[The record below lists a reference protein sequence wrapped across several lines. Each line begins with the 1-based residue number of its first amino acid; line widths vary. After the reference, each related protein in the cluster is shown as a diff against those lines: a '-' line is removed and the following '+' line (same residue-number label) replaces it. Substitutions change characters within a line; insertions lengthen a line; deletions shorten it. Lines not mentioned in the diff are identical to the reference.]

1 MAVGWGMMGRERG
14 FGWSGHGGP
23 LCGGEISVYSWR
35 RLWFIPEEECR
46 RGRKSHRNAGTII
59 LWEPVLLTHTVHL
72 LLGNQINLL
81 NYSFG
86 LLPAKPYKPY
96 LAVFHLENRILF
108 LGIHTPWP
116 ILLLILS
123 LSFSFLPIPD
133 IQWTFNKHCM
143 ICSNKTV
150 VLSQTYY
157 ELLHLCSFPNSVTYC
172 RIHFPLLHLFSSK
185 CPVYL
190 PHYPWKLLDLPLLRS
205 RLSFLFSVNVCVCPC
220 VAVLYGRA
228 GCSLSNS
235 RNPFTHHSG
244 QCLHMAA
251 GQQGGPAVPK
261 LAAVCAAQ
269 CYRALMY

>member
-1 MAVGWGMMGRERG
+1 MGRERG

-23 LCGGEISVYSWR
+23 LWEGEISVCSWR

-46 RGRKSHRNAGTII
+46 REGKPCRNAGTII
-59 LWEPVLLTHTVHL
+59 LWEPVLLTHAVHL

-96 LAVFHLENRILF
+96 LAVFHLENQILF

-123 LSFSFLPIPD
+123 LFSFLPIPGM
-133 IQWTFNKHCM
+133 QCAFNKHCM

-150 VLSQTYY
+150 VLSQTHY
-157 ELLHLCSFPNSVTYC
+157 EPLHLCSFPISVTYC
-172 RIHFPLLHLFSSK
+172 RIHFSLPHLFSSK
-185 CPVYL
+185 GLVCL
-190 PHYPWKLLDLPLLRS
+190 PHDPWKLP
-205 RLSFLFSVNVCVCPC
+205 RLSTAERPSPSFLFPVNMCVCPC
-220 VAVLYGRA
+220 VAVLYGCA
-228 GCSLSNS
+228 GCSLSSS

-251 GQQGGPAVPK
+251 GQQGGPAIPK

-269 CYRALMY
+269 CYRALMC